1 MLCVINGDKSHRNP
15 TSHPDVAPRLM
26 FCRVPI
32 CRNPDLTSQKSKK
45 RKADRCWRK
54 KKKKGFMAWFMAW
67 FMGGFRI
74 WDMIDDCWGWLVIW
88 FMLICDDLWWFVMIC
103 DDLWWFAMI
112 CDDLHDWHWFALI
125 WWCFICSCIHWHQ
138 SFLWLKETS
147 CKVPPQLCLLVYD
160 PDYII
165 NHICSYHQP

>member
-1 MLCVINGDKSHRNP
+1 MVINRIEIPPLIPMWLPDWCSAACPSAGTQTWPHRRAKSGKR
-15 TSHPDVAPRLM
+15 TIAGG
-26 FCRVPI
+26 
-32 CRNPDLTSQKSKK
+32 QKKI
-45 RKADRCWRK
+45 
-54 KKKKGFMAWFMAW
+54 GFMAW

-88 FMLICDDLWWFVMIC
+88 FMLIC